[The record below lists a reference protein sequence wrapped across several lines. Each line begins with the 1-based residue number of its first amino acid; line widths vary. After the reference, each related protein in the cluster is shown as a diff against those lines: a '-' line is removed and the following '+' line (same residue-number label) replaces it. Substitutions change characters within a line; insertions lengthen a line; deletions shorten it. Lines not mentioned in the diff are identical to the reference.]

1 MAFDSEY
8 LWSYT
13 PQLLDGLWMT
23 MLVSLISIVGGTVLG
38 GIGGLVLF
46 RGSRFAA
53 AAVRGIVMFIQN
65 TPLLVQ
71 LFFVFN
77 GLPEI
82 MPSLSVFWSGTVTL
96 IISTAAYMAD
106 ITLVGFRSV
115 DRGLQDAA
123 HSLSLRDRHFL
134 MLIALPIAARVV
146 LPSSLNIWILT
157 FKNTA
162 LLEVIG
168 LPELNFVAVT
178 RIANDFRFIEM
189 VAATTA
195 IYVGIVLLMSMVSVR
210 LERRLARPYG
220 AR

>member
-1 MAFDSEY
+1 MAFDWEY

-23 MLVSLISIVGGTVLG
+23 LLVSAVSITGGTIMGAL
-38 GIGGLVLF
+38 GGLVLY
-46 RGSRFAA
+46 RGNRTAA
-53 AAVRGIVMFIQN
+53 ASVRGVVLFIQN

-82 MPSLSVFWSGTVTL
+82 MPGLSVFWSGTVTL

-106 ITLVGFRSV
+106 TTLVGLRSV
-115 DRGLQDAA
+115 EGGLHDAA
-123 HSLSLRDRHFL
+123 RALGLRESRFL
-134 MLIALPIAARVV
+134 WLIALPIAARVA
-146 LPSSLNIWILT
+146 LPASLNIWIFT

-168 LPELNFVAVT
+168 LPEMNFVAVT

-189 VAATTA
+189 VTSTTA
-195 IYVGIVLLMSMVSVR
+195 VYVGLVLLMSWASAT
-210 LERRLARPYG
+210 LEKRLAKPYG
-220 AR
+220 A